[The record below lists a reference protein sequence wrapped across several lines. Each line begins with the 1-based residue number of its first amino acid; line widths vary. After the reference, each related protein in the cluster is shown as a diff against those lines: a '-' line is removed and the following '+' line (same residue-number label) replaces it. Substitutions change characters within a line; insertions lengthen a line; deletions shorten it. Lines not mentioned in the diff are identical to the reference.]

1 MSVEA
6 QQSKITLA
14 QERKSK
20 TLRRQR
26 EHVNWRARE
35 RSQFL
40 NPAGGNDMAISLAT
54 NAATD
59 ALKVNRAPVGVEPQ
73 EVHKWLQSFNWDFK
87 ENRTKYQGNRVKNHV
102 TNAL

>member
-1 MSVEA
+1 
-6 QQSKITLA
+6 
-14 QERKSK
+14 
-20 TLRRQR
+20 
-26 EHVNWRARE
+26 
-35 RSQFL
+35 
-40 NPAGGNDMAISLAT
+40 MAISLAT